1 MLNRPMLF
9 FGVLLAAVVV
19 PYVMLDEK
27 LAQTARS
34 QWGRL
39 AGSGSHEPD
48 DPAPTLQRAT
58 ASAMASATG
67 ISGAT
72 AVPLEQA
79 FRFDL
84 TPQWVASHWPRVS
97 TVLGEVQQLGMRVAL
112 VSGTRSDDVAGSLT
126 YFFDQHHQLQRI
138 TFTGLT
144 ADPRRLLATVVTPNG
159 LKSQPTTSAA
169 RYIAGDPARPTS
181 EVTVRF
187 LPVIVANTERS
198 QAEVAIDLRRADVLG
213 WQARAQQEPEPSLLP
228 TGYRRW

>member
-19 PYVMLDEK
+19 PYVLLDEK

-39 AGSGSHEPD
+39 AGSGSKEAD
-48 DPAPTLQRAT
+48 DPLHTLQKAA
-58 ASAMASATG
+58 ASAVTNMYGPNS
-67 ISGAT
+67 T
-72 AVPLEQA
+72 APVPMEQA

-84 TPQWVASHWPRVS
+84 TPQWVASRWPRVS
-97 TVLGEVQQLGMRVAL
+97 TVLGDMQQLGMRVAL

-126 YFFDQHHQLQRI
+126 YYFDQHHQLQRI

-169 RYIAGDPARPTS
+169 RYIAGDPARPSS

-213 WQARAQQEPEPSLLP
+213 WQAKAQQEPEPALLP
-228 TGYRRW
+228 TSYRRW